1 MDLISDAFFKHSE
14 KATLRSCIKAI
25 VFCSTEGPADLQDY
39 AQSKLN
45 DLESELVSKLKNAIK
60 EVEVY
65 GYILVNFFVNMIG
78 SYLRQSII
86 EPVLASF
93 FKAT

>member
-65 GYILVNFFVNMIG
+65 GYILVNFFCKYDRELFEAKHN
-78 SYLRQSII
+78 
-86 EPVLASF
+86 
-93 FKAT
+93 